1 MEAIYHGRRVV
12 TRMKLV
18 NSGDLRLARDG
29 FLPPEEV
36 RSVELDALV
45 DTGATDLVLPADV
58 VASLGLPEIDRRE
71 IRLADGS
78 VRVVSKVSDLRVE
91 ILGRRMGSDAYVM
104 PAGSTPLI
112 GQIQLE
118 DLDLVVDPRSREL
131 KVNPESPDMARGDL
145 L

>member
-1 MEAIYHGRRVV
+1 MGRVV
-12 TRMKLV
+12 TRIKLV

-29 FLPPEEV
+29 LLPQENV
-36 RSVELDALV
+36 RTLELEALV

-58 VASLGLPEIDRRE
+58 VADLGLPEIDRRE

-78 VRVVSKVSDLRVE
+78 VRVVSKVSELRIE

-112 GQIQLE
+112 GRIQLE
-118 DLDLVVDPRSREL
+118 DLDLIVDPRSREL
-131 KVNPESPDMARGDL
+131 RVNPESPNIARGDL

>member
-1 MEAIYHGRRVV
+1 MGRVV
-12 TRMKLV
+12 TRIKLV

-29 FLPPEEV
+29 LLAQEMV
-36 RSVELDALV
+36 RELELEALV
-45 DTGATDLVLPADV
+45 DTGATDLVLPANV
-58 VASLGLPEIDRRE
+58 VSALGLPEIDQRE

-78 VRVVSKVSDLRVE
+78 VRLVSKVSELRVE

-131 KVNPESPDMARGDL
+131 RVNPESPNIARGDL

>member
-1 MEAIYHGRRVV
+1 
-12 TRMKLV
+12 MKLV

-29 FLPPEEV
+29 FLSPEGV
-36 RSVELDALV
+36 RSVELDARV
-45 DTGATDLVLPADV
+45 DTGATDLVLPADIV
-58 VASLGLPEIDRRE
+58 EALGLPEIDQRE

-78 VRVVSKVSDLRVE
+78 VRLVAKVSELRVE
-91 ILGRRMGSDAYVM
+91 ILGRRMGTDAYVM

-131 KVNPESPDMARGDL
+131 KVNPESPGIARGDL

>member
-1 MEAIYHGRRVV
+1 
-12 TRMKLV
+12 MKLV

-29 FLPPEEV
+29 LLPPDEV
-36 RSVELDALV
+36 RSLELEALV

-58 VASLGLPEIDRRE
+58 VAALGLPEIDQRE

-78 VRVVSKVSDLRVE
+78 VRRVAKVSELRVE

-131 KVNPESPDMARGDL
+131 RVNPESPGIARGDL
-145 L
+145 LYSTPLI

>member
-1 MEAIYHGRRVV
+1 M
-12 TRMKLV
+12 
-18 NSGDLRLARDG
+18 NSGDLRLAREG
-29 FLPPEEV
+29 LLAQEKV
-36 RSVELDALV
+36 RELELEALV
-45 DTGATDLVLPADV
+45 DTGATDLVLPANV
-58 VASLGLPEIDRRE
+58 VSALGLPEIDQRE

-78 VRVVSKVSDLRVE
+78 VRVVSKVSELRIE

-118 DLDLVVDPRSREL
+118 DLDLIVNPRSREL
-131 KVNPESPDMARGDL
+131 RVNPESPNIARGDL

>member
-1 MEAIYHGRRVV
+1 
-12 TRMKLV
+12 MKLV

-29 FLPPEEV
+29 LLAPESV
-36 RSVELDALV
+36 RRLELEALV

-58 VASLGLPEIDRRE
+58 VAALGLPEIDRRE

-78 VRVVSKVSDLRVE
+78 IRVVSKVSELRIE

-104 PAGSTPLI
+104 PEGSTPLV

-118 DLDLVVDPRSREL
+118 DLDLVVDARSREL
-131 KVNPESPDMARGDL
+131 KVNPESPDIARGDL

>member
-1 MEAIYHGRRVV
+1 
-12 TRMKLV
+12 MKLV

-29 FLPPEEV
+29 FLPADQV
-36 RSVELDALV
+36 RALDALV
-45 DTGATDLVLPADV
+45 DTGATDLVLPEDV
-58 VASLGLPEIDRRE
+58 VAALGLPVIDQRE
-71 IRLADGS
+71 IRLADGTL
-78 VRVVSKVSDLRVE
+78 RVVAKVSELRLE

-131 KVNPESPDMARGDL
+131 RPNPSSPDIARGDL
-145 L
+145 MIAGG

>member
-1 MEAIYHGRRVV
+1 
-12 TRMKLV
+12 MKLV

-29 FLPPEEV
+29 LLARESV
-36 RSVELDALV
+36 RELELEALV

-58 VASLGLPEIDRRE
+58 VSALGLPEIDQRE

-78 VRVVSKVSDLRVE
+78 VRVVSKVSELRVE

-118 DLDLVVDPRSREL
+118 DLDLIVDPRSREL
-131 KVNPESPDMARGDL
+131 RVNPESPNIARGDL

>member
-1 MEAIYHGRRVV
+1 MGRVV

-18 NSGDLRLARDG
+18 NSGDLRLAREG
-29 FLPPEEV
+29 LLPSDRV
-36 RSVELDALV
+36 RSLELEALV
-45 DTGATDLVLPADV
+45 DTGATDLVLPADI
-58 VASLGLPEIDRRE
+58 VAALGLSEIDQRE

-78 VRVVSKVSDLRVE
+78 VRRVAKVSELRIE

-131 KVNPESPDMARGDL
+131 KVNPESPGIARGDL

>member
-1 MEAIYHGRRVV
+1 M
-12 TRMKLV
+12 TLV

-29 FLPPEEV
+29 FLPQGQV
-36 RSVELDALV
+36 RTLELEALV
-45 DTGATDLVLPADV
+45 DTGATDLVLPEDV
-58 VASLGLPEIDRRE
+58 VAALGLPVIDQRE
-71 IRLADGS
+71 IRLADGTL
-78 VRVVSKVSDLRVE
+78 RRVSKVSELRIE

-131 KVNPESPDMARGDL
+131 RPNPASPDIARGDL
-145 L
+145 MAAGR

>member
-1 MEAIYHGRRVV
+1 MGRVV

-29 FLPPEEV
+29 FLPADHV
-36 RSVELDALV
+36 RALELDALV
-45 DTGATDLVLPADV
+45 DTGATDLVLPEDV
-58 VASLGLPEIDRRE
+58 VAALGLPVIDQRE

-78 VRVVSKVSDLRVE
+78 LRVVAKVSELRLE

-131 KVNPESPDMARGDL
+131 RPNPSSPDIARGDL
-145 L
+145 MIAGG

>member
-1 MEAIYHGRRVV
+1 
-12 TRMKLV
+12 MKLV

-29 FLPPEEV
+29 LLSPEAV
-36 RSVELDALV
+36 RSMELDALV

-78 VRVVSKVSDLRVE
+78 VRVMSKVSELRVE
-91 ILGRRMGSDAYVM
+91 ILGRRMGGDAYVM
-104 PAGSTPLI
+104 PSGSTPLI

-131 KVNPESPDMARGDL
+131 KVNPESPDIARGDL

>member
-1 MEAIYHGRRVV
+1 MGRVV

-29 FLPPEEV
+29 LLAQEMV
-36 RSVELDALV
+36 RELELEALV

-58 VASLGLPEIDRRE
+58 VSALGLPEIDQRE

-78 VRVVSKVSDLRVE
+78 VRLVSKVSELRVE

-118 DLDLVVDPRSREL
+118 DLDLIVDPRSREL
-131 KVNPESPDMARGDL
+131 RVNPESPNIARGDL

>member
-1 MEAIYHGRRVV
+1 MGRVV
-12 TRMKLV
+12 TRMKLT
-18 NSGDLRLARDG
+18 NSGDLRLVREG
-29 FLPPEEV
+29 LLPPEGV
-36 RSVELDALV
+36 RTLEIEALV

-58 VASLGLPEIDRRE
+58 VEALGLPEIDQRE

-78 VRVVSKVSDLRVE
+78 LRVVSKVSELRIE

-104 PAGSTPLI
+104 PTGSLPLV

-118 DLDLVVDPRSREL
+118 DLDLVVDSRSREL
-131 KVNPESPDMARGDL
+131 RVNPDSPNIARGDL